1 MNVEDGYV
9 RLSQNVQAVGNLQ
22 NTSVSLKL
30 AFDTPEEGIDFIIA
44 LSRFNLNSVK
54 NSGTIKYLIRYLSVV
69 DTTELIKKIISDEQ
83 TILVKQAFVTI
94 ISTVKDINVGEN
106 LIYRELLQHIVDNY
120 SDKLNISVTILRR
133 VVVYS
138 GIQLLDIFEHLQPQ
152 MEELLYNM
160 IIEPFTS
167 GSNNSDIVFDY
178 LIEKGVSLNYT
189 FKKLFEDSTT
199 GVIQYD
205 TVYRLLRISG
215 PSAVDPN
222 MVVRFKS
229 IQIFGPIWVISIL
242 FDDYNMF
249 KVFIDRGANIWYN
262 CENCLSLNQ
271 WFLIFD
277 ASINPDYDEL
287 GLKDIRFF
295 EYLSEVGFNLSEG
308 DELIRN
314 LNIFVVIQDT
324 FDNNDYTLDNDAIQ
338 YIKELEKYI
347 QNLVN
352 LGMDPRNATD
362 LYQLEEGAEIC
373 NDVFNYIREYDYSL
387 RSISLFSMNRNGVS
401 TQNLPGPIRQGDVIF
416 DFVKVISDNLQR
428 YAEA

>member
-9 RLSQNVQAVGNLQ
+9 RLYQNVQAVGNLQ

-324 FDNNDYTLDNDAIQ
+324 FDNNDYTLDNDAI
-338 YIKELEKYI
+338 
-347 QNLVN
+347 
-352 LGMDPRNATD
+352 
-362 LYQLEEGAEIC
+362 
-373 NDVFNYIREYDYSL
+373 
-387 RSISLFSMNRNGVS
+387 
-401 TQNLPGPIRQGDVIF
+401 
-416 DFVKVISDNLQR
+416 
-428 YAEA
+428 